1 MQTSAVI
8 GLVRRVAAAGPG
20 STRAEVVA
28 AVADLARL
36 RAWCDSREAV
46 LARAVCEVSPS
57 PESDLA
63 AAGRTSARDA
73 DRAMRRAKVGE
84 QAPELSS
91 ALDAGDV
98 AGGHLDAFAAGL
110 RSLPAELQPDLL
122 AQAGEL
128 AAVAGRTTP
137 DEFARVVRRRVRGLT
152 ADDGLDRL
160 ARQRAATRLRS
171 WIDRETGMWRLSGE
185 FDPVTGVAING
196 RLHAELAALFADT
209 TPDTCP
215 TDPAEKQD
223 HLRALALAAICA
235 APAAGGGLGGGAGEA
250 VSGTSRGTSRADVT
264 VVFDTRD
271 LDQHGKP
278 RVDWGLDVDIPTSIA
293 VDLARRAHVRTIIL
307 DNDEVVSAPGRLNLG
322 RSSRVAN
329 AAQRRLLRVWYPTCA
344 IPNCAVRYDH
354 TKAHHVIW
362 WRCGGTTDI
371 DNLLPLCERHHH
383 RVHDDGWQL
392 HLAANRTLTITYPD
406 GTTCTAGPPASSPHE
421 QPGPGGQNPDRGP

>member
-1 MQTSAVI
+1 MQTDVVI

-36 RAWCDSREAV
+36 RAWCDSRESV
-46 LARAVCEVSPS
+46 LARAACDVSPS

-73 DRAMRRAKVGE
+73 DRAIRRAKVGE
-84 QAPELSS
+84 RAPELSS
-91 ALDAGDV
+91 ALEAGDV

-110 RSLPAELQPDLL
+110 RSLPSELQPDLL

-128 AAVAGRTTP
+128 AAVAGRTSP

-171 WIDRETGMWRLSGE
+171 WVDRETGMWRLSGE
-185 FDPVTGVAING
+185 FDPVTGVLISN
-196 RLHAELAALFADT
+196 RLQAELATLFAES

-215 TDPAEKQD
+215 TDPSEKQD
-223 HLRALALAAICA
+223 HLRALALASICA
-235 APAAGGGLGGGAGEA
+235 TQAAGGTA
-250 VSGTSRGTSRADVT
+250 RADVT

-271 LDQHGKP
+271 VDEHGTP
-278 RVDWGLDVDIPTSIA
+278 RVDWGLDVDIPTSVA
-293 VDLARRAHVRTIIL
+293 VGLAHRARVRTIIL
-307 DNDEVVSAPGRLNLG
+307 DDNEVVFAPGRLDLG

-329 AAQRRLLRVWYPTCA
+329 AAQRRLLNVWYPTCA
-344 IPNCAVRYDH
+344 IPDCPVRFQH

-362 WRCGGTTDI
+362 WRCGGTTEI

-383 RVHDDGWQL
+383 RVHDDGWRL
-392 HLAANRTLTITYPD
+392 HLASDRTLTITYPD
-406 GTTCTAGPPASSPHE
+406 GTSCTTGPPASRAH
-421 QPGPGGQNPDRGP
+421 GQDADRGP